1 MNHIEEKR
9 ETRRLAVNCEI
20 YCKLL
25 GTEELHEALCVTL
38 SGNGISFVSK
48 QAFTVGSTVEVI
60 ILLETKTK
68 NQMTFSITIVR
79 CQTTE
84 NGDFDMG
91 AIIHLSD

>member
-1 MNHIEEKR
+1 MNNIEEKR

-25 GTEELHEALCVTL
+25 GTEELHQALCVTL
-38 SGNGISFVSK
+38 SGNGISFIS
-48 QAFTVGSTVEVI
+48 QQSFTVGSTVEVI
-60 ILLETKTK
+60 ILVETKAK

-91 AIIHLSD
+91 AVIHLSD